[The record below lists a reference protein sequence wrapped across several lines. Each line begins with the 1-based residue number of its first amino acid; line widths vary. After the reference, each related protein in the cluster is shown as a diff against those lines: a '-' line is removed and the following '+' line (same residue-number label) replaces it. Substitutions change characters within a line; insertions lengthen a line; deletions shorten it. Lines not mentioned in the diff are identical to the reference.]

1 MITDEHADKR
11 IQKTLNALRDAF
23 FDLVLT
29 YSYDEIKISDIIKK
43 ADIGR
48 STFYQHFKSKD
59 EILVKSM
66 HGPLLTLTE
75 VIDQENDQELLGL
88 MEHFWENRRFAP
100 RIFSSTARRHIIASL
115 AEKMETTLKRVTKS
129 QLASPTVP
137 ISLFSRQL
145 AEAQMVPIIDWLLGK
160 GNCAPNAMAHHI
172 SSSTVALVEIWLK
185 KCY

>member
-1 MITDEHADKR
+1 MIADEQADKR

-75 VIDQENDQELLGL
+75 AIDQENDQELLHL
-88 MEHFWENRRFAP
+88 MTHFWENRRFAP

-115 AEKMETTLKRVTKS
+115 AEKMEMTLKRLAKS
-129 QLASPTVP
+129 QMASPPVP
-137 ISLFSRQL
+137 VSLFAIQL
-145 AEAQMVPIIDWLLGK
+145 AEVQMVPIIDWLLGK
-160 GNCAPNAMAHHI
+160 GNCTADVMAAHI
-172 SSSTVALVEIWLK
+172 KLSTRALLNVWLQK
-185 KCY
+185 